1 MQPDRTIIPIQE
13 YVYIK
18 ELCSIFGINLN
29 EFLAGEDIAQEN
41 MIQKP
46 FKCDRKTVI
55 RSSKTLLTYAF
66 YRTII

>member
-55 RSSKTLLTYAF
+55 RSFKTLLTYAL

>member
-55 RSSKTLLTYAF
+55 RSPKTLLTYAF
-66 YRTII
+66 YRAII

>member
-55 RSSKTLLTYAF
+55 RSSKTLLTYAL
-66 YRTII
+66 YRTTI

>member
-1 MQPDRTIIPIQE
+1 MILNAFWLVTVKVLNS
-13 YVYIK
+13 Y

-55 RSSKTLLTYAF
+55 RSSKTLLTYAL

>member
-55 RSSKTLLTYAF
+55 RSSKTLLTYVL

>member
-55 RSSKTLLTYAF
+55 RSSKTLLTYAL

>member
-55 RSSKTLLTYAF
+55 RSSKTLLTYAI